1 MDIITPFMIGLI
13 GSLHCIGMCG
23 PIVLAL
29 PYNSP
34 SVLSLIWGRTVY
46 NIGRVLTYSL
56 MGAFAGLFANKFLL
70 AGFQSYASIILGVV
84 IIIYLILPNKVK
96 ASFANN
102 FAYKTISGW
111 LRYFYTNFQTNDTF
125 GYYFIFGLVN
135 GLLPCGLVYVALIGS
150 FTAGNFVHGFINMF
164 AFGLGTFPVMFLTS
178 MATKFIT
185 LNLRN
190 KVAKILPYLTFV
202 LAVIFILRGLNL
214 GIPFIS
220 PNLNKMEKKEQLKE
234 VIQDTTK
241 VKEEIKSDCCM

>member
-111 LRYFYTNFQTNDTF
+111 LRYFYTNFQANDTF

>member
-1 MDIITPFMIGLI
+1 MDFVTPFMIGLI

-29 PYNSP
+29 PYNTNS
-34 SVLSLIWGRTVY
+34 SLSLIWGRIIY

-70 AGFQSYASIILGVV
+70 AGFQSYASIVLGV
-84 IIIYLILPNKVK
+84 IIVIYLILPTKVK
-96 ASFANN
+96 AGFANN
-102 FAYKTISGW
+102 IVYSTISGW
-111 LRYFYTNFQTNDTF
+111 LKYFYNNFQANDTF

-150 FTAGNFVHGFINMF
+150 FTAGNFVYGFINML

-185 LNLRN
+185 LNIRN
-190 KVAKILPYLTFV
+190 KIAKLVPYLTFL
-202 LAVIFILRGLNL
+202 LAVLFILRGLNL

-220 PNLNKMEKKEQLKE
+220 PNLNKMEKKEHLKD
-234 VIQDTTK
+234 VIQDSTK
-241 VKEEIKSDCCM
+241 IKEAAKSDCCM

>member
-1 MDIITPFMIGLI
+1 MDIFTPFMIGLV

-29 PYNSP
+29 PYNTKSA
-34 SVLSLIWGRTVY
+34 LSLVWGRVVY
-46 NIGRVLTYSL
+46 NIGRIMTYSL

-70 AGFQSYASIILGVV
+70 AGFQSYASIILGA
-84 IIIYLILPNKVK
+84 IIIVYLILPKKVK

-102 FAYKTISGW
+102 IVYKTISNW
-111 LRYFYTNFQTNDTF
+111 LNYFYNNFKANDTF

-150 FTAGNFVHGFINMF
+150 FTAGNFIYGFINMF
-164 AFGLGTFPVMFLTS
+164 AFGLGTFPVMLLTS

-185 LNLRN
+185 LNIRN
-190 KVAKILPYLTFV
+190 KVAKIVPYLTFL
-202 LAVIFILRGLNL
+202 LAVLFILRGLNL

-220 PNLNKMEKKEQLKE
+220 PNLNKMERKEHIKE
-234 VIQDTTK
+234 VVPDSTK
-241 VKEEIKSDCCM
+241 VKQEVKSDCCM